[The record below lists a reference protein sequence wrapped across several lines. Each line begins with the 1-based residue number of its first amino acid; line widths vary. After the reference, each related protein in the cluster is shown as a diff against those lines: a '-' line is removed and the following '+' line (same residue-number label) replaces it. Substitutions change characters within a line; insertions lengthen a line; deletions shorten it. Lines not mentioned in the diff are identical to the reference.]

1 MGIELYTKEF
11 TQRDGI
17 WYSDKKTEI
26 FYPDEGNEG
35 CYQLEQGSFWFRND
49 CIVELVKQY
58 RPNGLFFDVGG
69 GNGYV
74 AKALEEAGIETV
86 LIEPGEKGC
95 LNAKKRHLKN
105 IICAT
110 IEDTGF
116 KKESMPAIGMF
127 DVLEHMK
134 DDIAVLNTMH
144 DYLVKDGLIF
154 ISVPAYRILWSKE
167 DELAGHFNRYTT
179 GSLSDKLKGA
189 GFEVLFATY
198 MFSVLPV
205 PIFFLRTISS
215 KLGMDNNKE
224 GMVDKFSNHHKKNI
238 PAMNKIWAWE
248 LNRIKKNKTIPF
260 GGSCLV
266 VAKKVLKPRNT

>member
-11 TQRDGI
+11 TLKDGI
-17 WYSDKKTEI
+17 WYSEKKTEI
-26 FYPDEGNEG
+26 FYPDAANEG
-35 CYQLEQGSFWFRND
+35 CYQLEEGSFWFRHRND
-49 CIVELVKQY
+49 CIVELVKRY
-58 RPNGLFFDVGG
+58 KPNGLFFDVGG

-74 AKALEEAGIETV
+74 AKAIEEAGIETV

-95 LNAKKRHLKN
+95 LNAKKRNLKN

-134 DDIAVLNTMH
+134 NDIAVLKTMY
-144 DYLVKDGLIF
+144 DLLVKDGLIF
-154 ISVPAYRILWSKE
+154 ISVPAYKILWSKE
-167 DELAGHFNRYTT
+167 DELAGHFNRYTIS
-179 GSLSDKLKGA
+179 SLSATLKAA

-198 MFSVLPV
+198 MFSVLPM
-205 PIFFLRTISS
+205 PIFFFRTISN
-215 KLGMDNNKE
+215 KLGLDNNPGIINKLT
-224 GMVDKFSNHHKKNI
+224 SHHKKNI
-238 PAMNKIWAWE
+238 PSINKIWAWE
-248 LNRIKKNKTIPF
+248 LNRIRKNKTIPF

-266 VAKKVLKPRNT
+266 VAKKIEKP